1 MDVWLKYSRVGE
13 TYDAVFS
20 LGEDGT
26 EWGLL
31 RGATWNSV
39 LRTLASNLRDLPS
52 AGLVLLRTD
61 HPFAE
66 PARISD
72 DQTNMFREDPVQAI
86 GQWTQE
92 VQGGGGPQR
101 MSIPAGHSVLA
112 DSFGER
118 LYLSKDE
125 VTGNVESPVHGDM
138 VPVTDADWGNT
149 LPLRSE
155 APGWYT
161 CSTLDLIRVGVPRL
175 FLPRSWNP
183 GLWIQTEQLQSLL
196 DSFLLRK
203 AQAECLSLSPPPR

>member
-1 MDVWLKYSRVGE
+1 MDLWLKYSRAGE
-13 TYDAVFS
+13 VYDAVFS

-31 RGATWNSV
+31 SGAPWNLV
-39 LRTLASNLRDLPS
+39 LRTLASNLHDLPS
-52 AGLVLLRTD
+52 VGLVLLRTD
-61 HPFAE
+61 HPFAR
-66 PARISD
+66 PVSVSD
-72 DQTNMFREDPVQAI
+72 DQIDLFRKDPVQAI
-86 GQWTQE
+86 AQWTQE
-92 VQGGGGPQR
+92 VQGGISPR
-101 MSIPAGHSVLA
+101 WRSIPAGHCVLA

-125 VTGNVESPVHGDM
+125 LTGKVESPIHGDM
-138 VPVTDADWGNT
+138 VPVTDADWGHT

-161 CSTLDLIRVGVPRL
+161 CSTSDLIRVGAPRL

-196 DSFLLRK
+196 NSFLQRK
-203 AQAECLSLSPPPR
+203 AQAECLLQSPPPR